1 MNEARPGREGQGEG
15 GDDAA
20 RPDAKY
26 RPPAIEWEED
36 FEPAAQATSCALF
49 PGDCMSRPQT

>member
-1 MNEARPGREGQGEG
+1 MSEERPGRQVEGEG
-15 GDDAA
+15 GDQAA
-20 RPDAKY
+20 RAGAKY

-36 FEPAAQATSCALF
+36 FEPAAQATGCALF